1 MFKVLFGVP
10 EIQERWDSLYQKKTD
25 GSITKDELSL
35 LKKWAKVISYLSQ
48 NPKHPSLQ
56 THEITVLSEKFG
68 HRVWQSYLENKTPK
82 PYRLYWVY
90 GPKQKQITMIG
101 LERHPEESNQAY
113 LSISLS
119 KLPEDE
125 DEK

>member
-1 MFKVLFGVP
+1 MFKVLFGIP
-10 EIQERWDSLYQKKTD
+10 EIEEQWNALLEKKEK

-35 LKKWAKVISYLSQ
+35 LNKWAKVISYLSS

-56 THEITVLSEKFG
+56 THEITVLSVKFG

-90 GPKQKQITMIG
+90 GPKQKQITLIG
-101 LERHPEESNQAY
+101 LERHPEGSNQAY
-113 LSISLS
+113 ISISLS
-119 KLPEDE
+119 DFPTEDE
-125 DEK
+125 N